1 MEKYLT
7 LPGEIIL
14 QFLQDNE
21 EGMRQILTWFLNPIM
36 EYEAQF
42 QAGATHYERTTT
54 RKAHRNGYRKRTLK
68 TRYGALELLKPQLR
82 KFPFQTQVF

>member
-1 MEKYLT
+1 MKKCLH

-14 QFLQDNE
+14 RFLQDNE
-21 EGMRQILTWFLNPIM
+21 EGMKQTLIWFLNAIM

-54 RKAHRNGYRKRTLK
+54 RKAHRNG
-68 TRYGALELLKPQLR
+68 
-82 KFPFQTQVF
+82 

>member
-1 MEKYLT
+1 MKKYLSF
-7 LPGEIIL
+7 PGEIIP

-21 EGMRQILTWFLNPIM
+21 EGMRQILTWFPNAIM

-54 RKAHRNGYRKRTLK
+54 RKAHKNG
-68 TRYGALELLKPQLR
+68 
-82 KFPFQTQVF
+82 